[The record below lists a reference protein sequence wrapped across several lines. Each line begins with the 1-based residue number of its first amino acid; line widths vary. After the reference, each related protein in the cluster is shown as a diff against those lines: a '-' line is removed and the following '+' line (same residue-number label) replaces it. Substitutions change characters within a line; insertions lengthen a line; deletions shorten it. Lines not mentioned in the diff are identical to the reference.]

1 MLAKGTGGYAAFTGH
16 FPESWTF
23 HGSSH
28 RVYFDACSCYAP
40 TASLQ
45 PK

>member
-1 MLAKGTGGYAAFTGH
+1 MVAWGH
-16 FPESWTF
+16 GHETF